1 MSEDAK
7 PETAVEV
14 IDKVEPLIRSLP
26 QEKRTALRQIIT
38 SIQFQGPLPPPA
50 MMEDYDRIIP
60 NGANRL
66 VVLSEK
72 QTAHRIAMEEILVTG
87 RVIVTKRGQL
97 FATGLSVFSGW
108 WQRSLGT
115 PTMIGLPAVSE

>member
-14 IDKVEPLIRSLP
+14 IDKVEPLILSLP
-26 QEKRTALRQIIT
+26 QEKQTALRQIIT

-66 VVLSEK
+66 VVLLEK
-72 QTAHRIAMEEILVTG
+72 QTAHRIAMEESHPC
-87 RVIVTKRGQL
+87 QH
-97 FATGLSVFSGW
+97 W
-108 WQRSLGT
+108 
-115 PTMIGLPAVSE
+115 